1 MFKSVGLIAR
11 YDKKKAMQLTDTLA
25 DHLKRKGLEVC
36 VEDTLAGKT
45 KTKHVAVPLEQMRTD
60 FVITIG
66 GDGTILRACISLPK
80 PEPPV
85 LAVNMGV
92 RGFLTEVT
100 PQNAIEAV
108 DTCLNG
114 EYSLEKCMKLAVQAN
129 GTGFPDALNEIVLLA
144 DEPARLIYARVSKN
158 NKHILNCLA
167 DGLMVSTQTGST
179 GYSLSAGGPVLDPD
193 VDSYVLTPICAL
205 SVFKP
210 IVFPANS
217 TLSIDTV
224 RPKKVV
230 VLVDGKYRQTISS
243 RSPSLTV
250 KRSKNVTTF
259 IRIKEN
265 FYERLKSRLLFKG
278 SG

>member
-11 YDKKKAMQLTDTLA
+11 YDRKKAMQLIDTLA
-25 DHLKRKGLEVC
+25 EHLKEKGLEVLA
-36 VEDTLAGKT
+36 ESTLAGKT
-45 KTKHVAVPLEQMRTD
+45 KTNLDTVLLEYMHTD

-80 PEPPV
+80 PEPPI
-85 LAVNMGV
+85 LAVNMGI
-92 RGFLTEVT
+92 RGFLTEVS
-100 PQNAIEAV
+100 PQQAIKAV
-108 DTCLNG
+108 DTCLEGKYN
-114 EYSLEKCMKLAVQAN
+114 LEKCMKLAVDAD
-129 GTGFPDALNEIVLLA
+129 GKSLPDALNEVVLLA
-144 DEPARLIYARVSKN
+144 DEPARLVYARVSKN
-158 NKHILNCLA
+158 SRHILNCLA

-193 VDSYVLTPICAL
+193 VDSYVLTPVCAL

-224 RPKKVV
+224 RPGKIA
-230 VLVDGKYRQTISS
+230 VLIDGKYRQTVSS
-243 RSPSLTV
+243 RAPCLTV

-278 SG
+278 IG